1 MFVYMRKTY
10 LGKVLRIQMSVY
22 PTLPSPILKVSRNV
36 LFKLLVILRTSTSPF
51 LCSVA
56 NLV

>member
-10 LGKVLRIQMSVY
+10 LGKVLRIQMSIY
-22 PTLPSPILKVSRNV
+22 STLSSPILKVSRNV
-36 LFKLLVILRTSTSPF
+36 LFKLLAILRTSASPF

>member
-22 PTLPSPILKVSRNV
+22 PTLSSPILKVSRNV